1 MIKEN
6 AHLVKKL
13 SDAVL
18 EKETLDVLGIIDVL
32 GHRPYPYPENIQK
45 YINETKKQTDEK
57 NKKMSEETNKL
68 DIIDTESKTIS
79 NNNND
84 NNTTI
89 SEKNISNIED
99 KNSSNDNKDS
109 NKISINGTKSFF
121 NRINLRRSFYFY
133 KREYI
138 KGLKLIYRMILKHM
152 SKLYKLH

>member
-6 AHLVKKL
+6 SHLVKKL

-18 EKETLDVLGIIDVL
+18 EKETLDVLGIIEVL

-57 NKKMSEETNKL
+57 NIKMNEETNKL
-68 DIIDTESKTIS
+68 DIIDTESKSIS
-79 NNNND
+79 DNNND
-84 NNTTI
+84 NNTSI
-89 SEKNISNIED
+89 SEKNSSNNED
-99 KNSSNDNKDS
+99 KNSSNDKKDS
-109 NKISINGTKSFF
+109 NKVTINGTKSFF

-138 KGLKLIYRMILKHM
+138 KGLKLIYRMILKQM
-152 SKLYKLH
+152 CKLYKLH

>member
-1 MIKEN
+1 MIQEN
-6 AHLVKKL
+6 AHLVRKL

-57 NKKMSEETNKL
+57 NSKMSEETNKI
-68 DIIDTESKTIS
+68 DIVDTESKTIS

-84 NNTTI
+84 NNTST
-89 SEKNISNIED
+89 SEKNSANIED
-99 KNSSNDNKDS
+99 KNVSNDNKDS

-138 KGLKLIYRMILKHM
+138 KGLKLIYRMILKQM
-152 SKLYKLH
+152 CKLYKLH